1 MRIYLI
7 GFMGSGKTSFG
18 RRLARKLDY
27 DFVDIDQEVESLAGQ
42 KVAGV
47 FAERGEEGFRNLEC
61 EVLRRTAQSSGVV
74 VATGGGTP
82 CYHNNMDFMLE
93 HGVTVYLKMS
103 PLSLYRRLEMARK
116 ERPLLKGLKGEELLQ
131 LIENTLSQREGVYNR
146 SHCIIKGETVRPRQV
161 ISLIFGH

>member
-74 VATGGGTP
+74 VATGGGPPVTTTTWTLCLNTGLP
-82 CYHNNMDFMLE
+82 C
-93 HGVTVYLKMS
+93 
-103 PLSLYRRLEMARK
+103 
-116 ERPLLKGLKGEELLQ
+116 
-131 LIENTLSQREGVYNR
+131 I
-146 SHCIIKGETVRPRQV
+146 
-161 ISLIFGH
+161 

>member
-1 MRIYLI
+1 M
-7 GFMGSGKTSFG
+7 
-18 RRLARKLDY
+18 
-27 DFVDIDQEVESLAGQ
+27 
-42 KVAGV
+42 
-47 FAERGEEGFRNLEC
+47 
-61 EVLRRTAQSSGVV
+61 
-74 VATGGGTP
+74 
-82 CYHNNMDFMLE
+82 
-93 HGVTVYLKMS
+93 KMS